1 MGCGGLL
8 KDVGGEG
15 FKKLILILWG
25 SNLRNIDKIR
35 DDIIDWKWWFSDLS
49 AIPAPLFAISIAHSY
64 CQLLTVVP
72 LWSFISKYITKLTH
86 LK

>member
-35 DDIIDWKWWFSDLS
+35 DDIID
-49 AIPAPLFAISIAHSY
+49 
-64 CQLLTVVP
+64 
-72 LWSFISKYITKLTH
+72 
-86 LK
+86 

>member
-15 FKKLILILWG
+15 CKKLILILWG

-35 DDIIDWKWWFSDLS
+35 DDIID
-49 AIPAPLFAISIAHSY
+49 
-64 CQLLTVVP
+64 
-72 LWSFISKYITKLTH
+72 
-86 LK
+86 